1 MAIDPRPQST
11 KFKLAN
17 FLDVDSSDDPAAYIA
32 FLDRFSA
39 DFREMINT
47 GIDLLRLQPGSAVL
61 DVGCGHGAVIP
72 MLAARVGPTGSVT
85 GIDLSNELVA
95 EAHLRL
101 DAAGLPVKIRVGN
114 AQATDFADATF
125 DATRADRVLAYVPN
139 PRTAV
144 FEFARVTR
152 AGGHVVIT
160 EPDLGASMLDS
171 PDVDTTRAVLA
182 GISDEFPN
190 GWMGRQLRALFL
202 DAGLIN
208 VELQFF
214 TLLNTNL
221 TEWSRRFG
229 IDDALLA
236 AVVSNRVSSV
246 RAEAWLED
254 LRRRDATGRFLSSS
268 TMCMVAGT
276 KSEHGD

>member
-125 DATRADRVLAYVPN
+125 DA
-139 PRTAV
+139 PRSGSVITTWPP
-144 FEFARVTR
+144 ARVTLANSNTAVR
-152 AGGHVVIT
+152 G
-160 EPDLGASMLDS
+160 LG
-171 PDVDTTRAVLA
+171 T
-182 GISDEFPN
+182 
-190 GWMGRQLRALFL
+190 
-202 DAGLIN
+202 
-208 VELQFF
+208 
-214 TLLNTNL
+214 
-221 TEWSRRFG
+221 
-229 IDDALLA
+229 
-236 AVVSNRVSSV
+236 
-246 RAEAWLED
+246 
-254 LRRRDATGRFLSSS
+254 
-268 TMCMVAGT
+268 
-276 KSEHGD
+276 